1 MIITYMARLNI
12 SLNNELARTI
22 EEEAQKS
29 GRTVSSLVTEATIS
43 YINVKKLGVQL
54 DDVAK
59 LLKFLELSHA
69 IGTVPVPSLLLESM
83 IGLAMNN
90 SEDEALQKWFEKG
103 RVLGRILVSSAPD
116 LHELQKFADDFKSLI
131 TWGSV
136 DMKILEN
143 KVEIVLSG
151 AGYSSNA
158 SRCTAEG
165 IKGMLDAYG
174 YVYETQEIYEGFI
187 RLVAVKSEADTVNHN
202 HI

>member
-1 MIITYMARLNI
+1 MPYMARLNI

-22 EEEAQKS
+22 EEEARKC
-29 GRTVSSLVTEATIS
+29 GKTVSSLVTEATIS

-54 DDVAK
+54 DDMDK
-59 LLKFLELSHA
+59 LLKFLEISHS

-90 SEDEALQKWFEKG
+90 SENEALQKWFEKG
-103 RVLGRILVSSAPD
+103 RVLGRILVSFAPD
-116 LHELQKFADDFKSLI
+116 LQELSKIADDFKSLM

-136 DMKILEN
+136 EIKIMDSR
-143 KVEIVLSG
+143 VEIVLSG

-174 YVYETQEIYEGFI
+174 YASESQETYEGFI
-187 RLVAVKSEADTVNHN
+187 RLVAVKGRANSANRA
-202 HI
+202 

>member
-1 MIITYMARLNI
+1 MARLNI